1 MPTMIRRLVVGLLV
15 VLVTACG
22 AGGKGPSLAV
32 GATADPESVLLAQ
45 VYAAA
50 LRSYGTAARVDVSE
64 DPLGAMDSG
73 AVSVV
78 PGFTG
83 RFLQRFAPGSAAR
96 SDSQVYRAMVGALP
110 EGVGA
115 GDYATAAEDK
125 PALSVTDATARA
137 WGSRDLTALVRH
149 CDGLRVGAV
158 RGVRGL
164 PGAVGTC
171 TLPPVREF
179 ADEATMFA
187 ALRGGEITAAWTATA
202 ATGVPAEVVV
212 LADRKPALIQAQ
224 NVVPLF
230 RRNELGDLQVRAIN
244 EVAGVLDTEALV
256 DMRRQVAAGADPQAA
271 AEGWLSAHPLG
282 R

>member
-1 MPTMIRRLVVGLLV
+1 MIGRRLALGLLAL
-15 VLVTACG
+15 VLAACG
-22 AGGKGPSLAV
+22 AAGPGASLAV
-32 GATADPESVLLAQ
+32 GATADPESALLAQ

-50 LRSYGTAARVDVSE
+50 LRSYGTAAHVETAE
-64 DPLGAMDSG
+64 DPLTALDSG

-83 RFLQRFAPGSAAR
+83 RLLQRFVPGSAAR

-125 PALSVTDATARA
+125 PALSVADATARA
-137 WGSRDLTALVRH
+137 WGSGDLTALVRH
-149 CDGLRVGAV
+149 CAELRLGAV
-158 RGVRGL
+158 TGARVL
-164 PGAVGTC
+164 PGSVGTC
-171 TLPPVREF
+171 TLPKAREF
-179 ADEATMFA
+179 PDEATMFA
-187 ALRGGEITAAWTATA
+187 ALRSGEITAAWTGTA
-202 ATGVPAEVVV
+202 DTDVPTDLIV
-212 LADRKPALIQAQ
+212 LADRKPALIQAE

-230 RRNELGDLQVRAIN
+230 RRNELGDRQIRAIN

-256 DMRRQVAAGADPQAA
+256 DMRRQVATGADPQSV
-271 AEGWLSAHPLG
+271 AEAWLSAHPLG